1 MSSRDHEMMHLLKSS
16 PVLIGLVFVAAA
28 ALHRWML
35 GDPGYRS
42 HWLIRPEVA
51 LLLVLL
57 ILVFVLGLSAAV
69 SLFAGKWG
77 QLLVTLALLV
87 GTVVGLAIDSPTL
100 LYAT

>member
-1 MSSRDHEMMHLLKSS
+1 MMHFVKLS
-16 PVLIGLVFVAAA
+16 PVLVGLAFVAAA

-42 HWLIRPEVA
+42 HWLIRVEVV

-57 ILVFVLGLSAAV
+57 ILILAQGLSAVV
-69 SLFAGKWG
+69 SLFSGKWG
-77 QLLVTLALLV
+77 ELLVTLGLLALTGFLLLA
-87 GTVVGLAIDSPTL
+87 GLGIDSPTL